1 MRLISR
7 SLLDEMVLCLLDESP
22 RHGFAVARELAAD
35 AGLAS
40 VVRVRRPLVY
50 RAIADLG
57 RAGLV
62 RAVREEPGAQGGP
75 RTVWA
80 TTATGSRE
88 VRVWLDATVAHPRDA
103 RLELLAKFVL
113 RERRGMST
121 AALARRQ
128 RARFER
134 AAVAMR
140 ARRPAS
146 AGGAGVVALWREET
160 LRAMLRT
167 LRRLER
173 QAAAPRRRG
182 GRGTKRGVRAT

>member
-1 MRLISR
+1 
-7 SLLDEMVLCLLDESP
+7 
-22 RHGFAVARELAAD
+22 
-35 AGLAS
+35 
-40 VVRVRRPLVY
+40 
-50 RAIADLG
+50 
-57 RAGLV
+57 
-62 RAVREEPGAQGGP
+62 
-75 RTVWA
+75 VWA